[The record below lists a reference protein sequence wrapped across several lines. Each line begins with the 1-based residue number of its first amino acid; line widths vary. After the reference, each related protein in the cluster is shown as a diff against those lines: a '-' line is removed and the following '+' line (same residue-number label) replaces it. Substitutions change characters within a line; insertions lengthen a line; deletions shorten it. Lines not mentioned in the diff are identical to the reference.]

1 MQPLNKLWLDRYH
14 RWDNVVYSALN
25 GYDYKRCWLGAWY
38 LMRDYQ
44 NTEVCKSS
52 NIKNDMR

>member
-25 GYDYKRCWLGAWY
+25 GYDWKMTWLGAWH
-38 LMRDYQ
+38 LMRDFQ
-44 NTEVCKSS
+44 NTEVVKEV
-52 NIKNDMR
+52 IK